1 MSRNFSFGREW
12 LTRHR
17 AAIAMLVLIAISAL
31 VRLLIILNFRARAS
45 WDTPE
50 FIVTARAIASLDW
63 RQYDGKRT
71 PIYPLLMLLAGM
83 DWDMVRL
90 IQSAMGIA
98 IASMMFAIAWMR
110 TRNVVASLVV
120 GLLGSIAI
128 SELLFEQVIYS
139 ETLCTFW
146 IVLSLLAY
154 ARICAGPKLWD
165 YALLG
170 VSAALAGMTRPMFLF
185 LGPLYF
191 CFLLIRARPLH
202 LRKLRDARLVWIL
215 APTFILALG
224 WSAVNQRTIN
234 YFGVTTTLG
243 FNLSNHSGAFMELAP
258 PRYSKIADIYLRY
271 RAHQISTIGSQAMT
285 FWYAEGELKRATGLS
300 STELSKQFVRMSLEM
315 FAEHPLLYLES
326 VAQAWVRF
334 WGFGFYDFIGFFR
347 ASTSG
352 FVYALLVIGGSLQL
366 CINVAFLGIAA
377 YSVSRWMRRRGA
389 FDFELGVIAIV
400 LAGSVVQAFLEY
412 GENVRYLAPLVPLTV
427 YTVVAFGYQLS
438 RSISK

>member
-1 MSRNFSFGREW
+1 
-12 LTRHR
+12 
-17 AAIAMLVLIAISAL
+17 MLVLIAISAL

-83 DWDMVRL
+83 DWDVVRL
-90 IQSAMGIA
+90 IQSLLGIA
-98 IASMMFAIAWMR
+98 IASMMFAIAWKR
-110 TRNVVASLVV
+110 TRNVAASLVV
-120 GLLGSIAI
+120 GLLCSIAI

-271 RAHQISTIGSQAMT
+271 RARQISTVGSQAMT
-285 FWYAEGELKRATGLS
+285 YWYAESELKRATGLS
-300 STELSKQFVRMSLEM
+300 SPELSKQFMRMSLEM

-326 VAQAWVRF
+326 VAQSWVRF